1 MTLKDSCNELRS
13 KTDYVLDPKLPIIVM
28 VDGRSFSKL
37 IKKKFKLPF
46 DQEFIRIMNE
56 TAEYCASKIQGC
68 KFAYTQSDEIS
79 FLIDQ
84 RDSPDAEP
92 FFGGRLCK
100 IQSIIASMASGKFMQ
115 LLMSLRIKD
124 LQDPQEIKD
133 FVETFKLPEFDCK
146 AWNVPDSNKVYAWFL
161 FRQQDCLR
169 NSKQQSA
176 QTYLPDRILKNKSSD
191 EQIEI
196 LKTNKGIDWNDY
208 SDSEKYGR
216 FLWKE
221 TFDFTDPQGKPYTR
235 SKWTIHEAYLL
246 SLDRQKFYDQLG
258 YEYQLQES

>member
-1 MTLKDSCNELRS
+1 MTLKDSCNDLRS
-13 KTDYVLDPKLPIIVM
+13 KTDYVLDPKLPILVM

-100 IQSIIASMASGKFMQ
+100 IQSIVASMASGKFMQ

-133 FVETFKLPEFDCK
+133 FIETFKLPEFDCK

-176 QTYLPDRILKNKSSD
+176 QTYLPDRIGFSRINLQMNKSKSLRLIKVLIGMITVILKNMVD
-191 EQIEI
+191 F
-196 LKTNKGIDWNDY
+196 
-208 SDSEKYGR
+208 YGR
-216 FLWKE
+216 RLLILPIHKE
-221 TFDFTDPQGKPYTR
+221 NHIQG
-235 SKWTIHEAYLL
+235 L
-246 SLDRQKFYDQLG
+246 SGLFMRHTYC
-258 YEYQLQES
+258 LQIVKNFMIN